1 MRPRLVFGSA
11 LVLSGLMAAPAAMAL
26 PAARLAQTETVPGQT
41 RQRAPGV
48 PLAPRPAE
56 AGRAGAEAPR
66 IDGSLRGGRSQQA
79 QRQAQRNA
87 TPEPNRDP
95 PMPRGVPSI
104 IQN

>member
-1 MRPRLVFGSA
+1 MRLHRSFGLA
-11 LVLSGLMAAPAAMAL
+11 LIMASLLAAPAAIAM
-26 PAARLAQTETVPGQT
+26 PPARLAQTEAIPAQP

-48 PLAPRPAE
+48 PFAPNPTE
-56 AGRAGAEAPR
+56 AGRAGIEIPR
-66 IDGSLRGGRSQQA
+66 AYGSLRGGRA
-79 QRQAQRNA
+79 EQAQRNA

>member
-1 MRPRLVFGSA
+1 MRPRRSIGLA
-11 LVLSGLMAAPAAMAL
+11 LVLSGLLAAPAAIAL
-26 PAARLAQTETVPGQT
+26 PSARLAQTESVPGQP

-48 PLAPRPAE
+48 PLAPNPAE
-56 AGRAGAEAPR
+56 AGRAGGETPR
-66 IDGSLRGGRSQQA
+66 ADGSLRGGRA
-79 QRQAQRNA
+79 EQAQRNA

>member
-1 MRPRLVFGSA
+1 MRLHRSFGLA
-11 LVLSGLMAAPAAMAL
+11 LIATSLLAAPAAMAL
-26 PAARLAQTETVPGQT
+26 PAARLAQSDAVPGQP

-48 PLAPRPAE
+48 PLAPKPAE
-56 AGRAGAEAPR
+56 AGRAGGETPR
-66 IDGSLRGGRSQQA
+66 ADGSLRGGRA
-79 QRQAQRNA
+79 EQAQRNA